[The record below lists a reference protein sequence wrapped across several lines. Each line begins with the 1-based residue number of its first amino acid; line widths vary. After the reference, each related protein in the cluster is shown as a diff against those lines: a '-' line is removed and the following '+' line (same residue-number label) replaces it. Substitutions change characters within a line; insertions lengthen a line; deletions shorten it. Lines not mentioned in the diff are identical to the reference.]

1 MFYGKGDKIY
11 ITSFKKTK
19 IAAFVLAVGLSIF
32 VLGISSVSF
41 AFESASS
48 VRLTAEY
55 IMAENDSNG
64 DGVFDFWYQSYG
76 LDPNDPEVG
85 SYDGD
90 NDGITNREEYFL
102 GTDPTVS
109 NSGIEAILKASP
121 SSGSQPLEV
130 DFYATGHPAD
140 VNGDGVV
147 NIFDMALVGLN
158 VGRPGNGQPLDTPL
172 ADVNGDGTVDED
184 DLAIIGKY
192 YGHSYSVVRYEWD
205 FDGNGTY
212 DLWSYASEGNTAKY
226 KYTASGS
233 YNVKLRVT
241 DSMGNTGI
249 AAAPVNV
256 SRNEAL
262 SPPTATPELN
272 FINISIPKTQKLN
285 ATASDNKGITR
296 YQWDTTG
303 NGEYDISLDKSANI
317 TKTYNETIT
326 KSFNARLKVT
336 DTDGLS
342 DIATVGIMT
351 DATKWYKLPDS
362 PYRPKAFLNEY
373 IVYGTAGVPVSLGG
387 YGMPQ
392 MGNAYGYAKKLEWD
406 FEGDGIYDWSS
417 VIENNDWKG
426 RADVTHTYG
435 APGIYR
441 AVLKVHTEAN
451 LSAYDSVLVI
461 ISASTT
467 PPTAK
472 ATVDYNSTFD
482 APAIDEAVPIKATFK
497 HSQSSGSI
505 VKYQWDFDGDKNTDY
520 CTDSSTAT
528 PTYDYKYPGYYVAC
542 LRVID
547 INGLTDTFYIPVF
560 AYYPVTYSSHISLP
574 SEGQTVAG
582 NAITLTC
589 NVFPDDAGVKSV
601 KFQHRKEG
609 DLLWTDIGLGVPI
622 TSYIKTWDTTKLVNG
637 AAYQLRA
644 IVNGEDSTSFK
655 ITSVKVDNLTA
666 SPDIYEYKNAT
677 HIKRVIVD
685 PDKENLIVLPD
696 GTRIFVPYSAMP
708 KNGTPPQVT
717 IEEIIGPS
725 AGVGNSIDITITGID
740 KFLKDI
746 TILIPYPD
754 ANNDGIVDG
763 TGIDENTL
771 VIKWY
776 NPDTKEW
783 EPIYDSVVYPDE
795 NYVSARINHLSLFG
809 VGPLVASAAAAG
821 ASSAAASPGET
832 LSYCFIATAAYGTP
846 MAEDVVTLRAFRDRH
861 LMRNDLGRKFVRGY
875 YRYSP
880 PIAEF
885 ISNKPGLKTIVR
897 FLLKPLVKIA
907 KEMMK

>member
-1 MFYGKGDKIY
+1 MLYGAGENIY
-11 ITSFKKTK
+11 IRSLKKTK
-19 IAAFVLAVGLSIF
+19 IAVFALVVSLAIF
-32 VLGISSVSF
+32 VLGINGLSF

-55 IMAENDSNG
+55 IMGEDDSNG
-64 DGVFDFWYQSYG
+64 DGVPDSWYQSYG
-76 LDPNDPEVG
+76 LDPNHPEVG
-85 SYDGD
+85 SGDED
-90 NDGITNREEYFL
+90 NDGITNREEYRL
-102 GTDPTVS
+102 GTNPTES
-109 NSGIEAILKASP
+109 NSGIVTTLIAAP
-121 SSGSQPLEV
+121 SSG
-130 DFYATGHPAD
+130 A
-140 VNGDGVV
+140 
-147 NIFDMALVGLN
+147 
-158 VGRPGNGQPLDTPL
+158 QPLDITFIAGSAGGAYPI
-172 ADVNGDGTVDED
+172 E
-184 DLAIIGKY
+184 K
-192 YGHSYSVVRYEWD
+192 YEWD

-212 DLWSYASEGNTAKY
+212 DMWRYASEGNSAKY
-226 KYTASGS
+226 KYTASGT
-233 YNVKLRVT
+233 YNARLRVT

-249 AAAPVNV
+249 AAATVNV
-256 SRNEAL
+256 VRNEAL

-285 ATASDNKGITR
+285 ATTSDNKGITR

-303 NGEYDISLDKSANI
+303 NGEYDISLDKSADI

-342 DIATVGIMT
+342 DIASVGIMA
-351 DATKWYKLPDS
+351 DATAWNES
-362 PYRPKAFLNEY
+362 PYRPKVFLNRH
-373 IVYGTAGVPVSLGG
+373 IVYGIAGVPVSLGG
-387 YGMPQ
+387 YGAPQ

-417 VIENNDWKG
+417 VIENSDWTGK
-426 RADVTHTYG
+426 ADVTHTYG
-435 APGIYR
+435 AAGIYR

-451 LSAYDSVLVI
+451 LSSYDNVLVI
-461 ISASTT
+461 ISANGA

-472 ATVDYNSTFD
+472 AAVTYNGITD
-482 APAIDEAVPIKATFK
+482 ADKIDGAVPVKAKFD
-497 HSQSSGSI
+497 HSQSTGS
-505 VKYQWDFDGDKNTDY
+505 VVGYQWDFDGDKNTDY
-520 CTDSSTAT
+520 YTDSSTAT
-528 PTYDYKYPGYYVAC
+528 PTYDYKYPGYYVAS
-542 LRVID
+542 LTVTD
-547 INGLTDTFYIPVF
+547 INGLIDTFYIPVF
-560 AYYPVTYSSHISLP
+560 VYYPVTYSSHISLP

-601 KFQHRKEG
+601 MFQYRKQG

-622 TSYIKTWDTTKLVNG
+622 TSYIKTWDTTKLANG
-637 AAYQLRA
+637 AVYQLRA
-644 IVNGEDSTSFK
+644 IVNGEDSASFK

-696 GTRIFVPYSAMP
+696 GTRIFIPYSAIP

-717 IEEIIGPS
+717 IEEVIGPS
-725 AGVGNSIDITITGID
+725 AGVGNSIDINITGID

-746 TILIPYPD
+746 TISIPYPD
-754 ANNDGIVDG
+754 ANNDGIVDT
-763 TGIDENTL
+763 TGDDENTL
-771 VIKWY
+771 VVKWF

-783 EPIYDSVVYPDE
+783 EPLYDSVVYPDE

-809 VGPLVASAAAAG
+809 VGPLVAPVAVAG

-832 LSYCFIATAAYGTP
+832 LSYCFIATACYGTP
-846 MAEDVVTLRAFRDRH
+846 MTEEVITLRAFRDRH
-861 LMRNDLGRKFVRGY
+861 LLQNDLGREFVRCY

-880 PIAEF
+880 PIAKF
-885 ISNKPGLKTIVR
+885 ISDKPVLRAVTR

-907 KEMMK
+907 KAMVK